1 MCSTDLLKSNSSRL
15 LLASGDGM
23 DFQALLVDEDRAWL
37 MVGAK
42 NHIFLLHLDHPSREP
57 EKVSTGPFLPCNRSW
72 FHAGAWSWMCSEL
85 GCSNVT
91 RDTFTPG
98 CLNQWGQPIP
108 GSAEPHRDRQ
118 TPGRDRARRPG
129 RTPGAEQGQCPEPC
143 YPTYPCCC
151 CSSSS
156 SEPTNVIPR
165 HPAGGCAAP
174 AQQKKSP
181 LTRCSLAF
189 PWAGIQDCLPADG
202 RAVAHPALT
211 LRQIPSESVC
221 RLPAK
226 LCQPL
231 GTQECQ
237 SHCRAAPHCVPESGS
252 ALWPSAFPPVPLVKE
267 SRAASWGLCVADFLA
282 SLPGAGRALPAG
294 WEECGDRV
302 CQLHPPPPALQQD
315 PRVRLW
321 DRLLPAHLCL
331 HPAGSSGEDGE
342 LYSGTSSDFMG
353 SSAAFFRTWVHG
365 AEQSYIRTEQNQDHW
380 LHEPA
385 FIGAY
390 AIPDTYNPHDDKV
403 YIFFRETAMEAGQWE
418 RRHIHARV
426 ARVCKNDVG
435 GKHSLINR
443 WSTFLKARL
452 VCSIPGAHGTET
464 HFDQL
469 EDVFLLR
476 TRDPQNPLVFG
487 LFTVSSGVFSGSA
500 VCVYSMAAV
509 RAAFS
514 GPFAHKEGFDY
525 RWVEYKGRVPY
536 PRPGTCPSETYDP
549 LLQST
554 KDFPDEVISF
564 MRTHQLMWEP
574 VYPQGRQP
582 VLARVN
588 VPYQLRRLLVHR
600 LEMEN
605 RHYDAL
611 FLGTDEGKVLKV
623 GLAGGLSR
631 GTEVISLEEI
641 SVTKVPSPILDM
653 KLSPKRQELFVSS
666 AHGLIQLS
674 LYRCELYGKTC
685 TDCCL
690 ARDPYCT
697 WDSRTCAP
705 HVLTE
710 KRRARCQDVL
720 KSDPLSQ
727 CQDTAEG
734 TAAVEKPVFGVEKN
748 STFLE
753 CLARSPQTTVR
764 WLVRHGEETGTSEQ
778 VRSNGH
784 FSVLEQGLLIRQLAP
799 EDAGTYECQAMER
812 SFSRPLTRYSLRVIR
827 HEAMELP
834 PYKRSEGAEL
844 GGTHQSPRPRIDLHP
859 GYKGFPRALGAPG
872 TSLDV
877 YCNALRLQERQR
889 QKAWHQKWQHP
900 SPDSKGGRVRRH
912 RQPL

>member
-1 MCSTDLLKSNSSRL
+1 MLGDARPASQPRNLALHVTDRCGPRRCCFRKGPRYSRL
-15 LLASGDGM
+15 LLASGDGL

-57 EKVSTGPFLPCNRSW
+57 EKIFWPASREQVEHCQLAGKNVETECANFVRLLQPFNRSHV
-72 FHAGAWSWMCSEL
+72 FACGTGSYQPVCAFIQLGGPGAPPMRLVTHSLESGRGRCPYSPHEPFTGLLVGKRERGAEVMLEGGTGSPWGTPRTLSLSRCSQGL
-85 GCSNVT
+85 SRAV
-91 RDTFTPG
+91 
-98 CLNQWGQPIP
+98 QQ
-108 GSAEPHRDRQ
+108 
-118 TPGRDRARRPG
+118 GRIRARHH
-129 RTPGAEQGQCPEPC
+129 
-143 YPTYPCCC
+143 
-151 CSSSS
+151 
-156 SEPTNVIPR
+156 V
-165 HPAGGCAAP
+165 
-174 AQQKKSP
+174 
-181 LTRCSLAF
+181 
-189 PWAGIQDCLPADG
+189 
-202 RAVAHPALT
+202 
-211 LRQIPSESVC
+211 
-221 RLPAK
+221 
-226 LCQPL
+226 
-231 GTQECQ
+231 
-237 SHCRAAPHCVPESGS
+237 
-252 ALWPSAFPPVPLVKE
+252 VPLL
-267 SRAASWGLCVADFLA
+267 S
-282 SLPGAGRALPAG
+282 PA
-294 WEECGDRV
+294 
-302 CQLHPPPPALQQD
+302 
-315 PRVRLW
+315 
-321 DRLLPAHLCL
+321 
-331 HPAGSSGEDGE
+331 
-342 LYSGTSSDFMG
+342 
-353 SSAAFFRTWVHG
+353 
-365 AEQSYIRTEQNQDHW
+365 
-380 LHEPA
+380 EPA
-385 FIGAY
+385 FVGAY

-435 GKHSLINR
+435 GKRSLINR

-452 VCSIPGAHGTET
+452 VCSIPGPQGTET

-476 TRDPQNPLVFG
+476 TRDPQNPLIFG

-564 MRTHQLMWEP
+564 MRAHQLMWEP

-588 VPYQLRRLLVHR
+588 VPYRLRRLLVHR
-600 LEMEN
+600 LETES
-605 RHYDAL
+605 RHCDVL
-611 FLGTDEGKVLKV
+611 FLGTDEGKILKV
-623 GLAGGLSR
+623 GLAGGASR

-641 SVTKVPSPILDM
+641 SVTKV
-653 KLSPKRQELFVSS
+653 REQQELFVSS
-666 AHGLIQLS
+666 THGLLQLS

-697 WDSRTCAP
+697 WDSKTCAP
-705 HVLTE
+705 HLLTE

-734 TAAVEKPVFGVEKN
+734 ERTAATEKLVFGVEKN

-764 WLVRHGEETGTSEQ
+764 WLVRHGEETGLSE
-778 VRSNGH
+778 VRNNGH
-784 FSVLEQGLLIRQLAP
+784 FSVLEQGLLIRQLAR
-799 EDAGTYECQAMER
+799 EDAGTYECQAVER

-827 HEAMELP
+827 HEAMEVP
-834 PYKRSEGAEL
+834 PYKRSKGAEL

-877 YCNALRLQERQR
+877 YCNALRHQERQR
-889 QKAWHQKWQHP
+889 QKSWHQKWQHP
-900 SPDSKGGRVRRH
+900 SPDSKNGRVRRH
-912 RQPL
+912 PQPL

>member
-1 MCSTDLLKSNSSRL
+1 MECAGAPRGVEAGVGGGVSALDHGAVRASRPCLLPCASMWAVPGHWLPLATLLLCLLLQQLGSSRAWKQHAPRLRLTYKGVMFPLSYARGGGSMMSSGALRVVGFAKAVAGMSCTLGARIDLLKSNSSRL
-15 LLASGDGM
+15 LLASGDEM

-57 EKVSTGPFLPCNRSW
+57 EKSPQLSPDKISPVQTECANFIRLLQPFN
-72 FHAGAWSWMCSEL
+72 
-85 GCSNVT
+85 
-91 RDTFTPG
+91 
-98 CLNQWGQPIP
+98 
-108 GSAEPHRDRQ
+108 
-118 TPGRDRARRPG
+118 
-129 RTPGAEQGQCPEPC
+129 
-143 YPTYPCCC
+143 
-151 CSSSS
+151 
-156 SEPTNVIPR
+156 
-165 HPAGGCAAP
+165 
-174 AQQKKSP
+174 
-181 LTRCSLAF
+181 
-189 PWAGIQDCLPADG
+189 
-202 RAVAHPALT
+202 
-211 LRQIPSESVC
+211 
-221 RLPAK
+221 
-226 LCQPL
+226 
-231 GTQECQ
+231 Q
-237 SHCRAAPHCVPESGS
+237 SHVFACGTGSYQPVCAFIQLGARGKGARAPRMQLVTHSLESGRGRCPYS
-252 ALWPSAFPPVPLVKE
+252 PHEPFT
-267 SRAASWGLCVADFLA
+267 GLLM
-282 SLPGAGRALPAG
+282 G
-294 WEECGDRV
+294 
-302 CQLHPPPPALQQD
+302 
-315 PRVRLW
+315 
-321 DRLLPAHLCL
+321 
-331 HPAGSSGEDGE
+331 GE

-380 LHEPA
+380 LHEPT
-385 FIGAY
+385 FVGAY

-403 YIFFRETAMEAGQWE
+403 YIFFRETAMDAGHWE
-418 RRHIHARV
+418 QRHIHARV

-435 GKHSLINR
+435 GKRSLINR

-452 VCSIPGAHGTET
+452 VCSIPGPQGTET

-500 VCVYSMAAV
+500 VCIYSMAAV

-554 KDFPDEVISF
+554 KDFPDELISF
-564 MRTHQLMWEP
+564 MRSHQLMWEP

-582 VLARVN
+582 VLLRVN
-588 VPYQLRRLLVHR
+588 VPYRLRRLLVHR
-600 LEMEN
+600 LDAESRE
-605 RHYDAL
+605 YDVL
-611 FLGTDEGKVLKV
+611 FLGTDDGKVLKV
-623 GLAGGLSR
+623 ALAGGVSR
-631 GTEVISLEEI
+631 GPEVISLEEI

-653 KLSPKRQELFVSS
+653 KLSPKRQQELFVSS
-666 AHGLIQLS
+666 THGLLQLP

-697 WDSRTCAP
+697 WDGKTCAP
-705 HVLTE
+705 HLLTE

-734 TAAVEKPVFGVEKN
+734 RAAVEKVVFGVEKN

-753 CLARSPQTTVR
+753 CLARSPQVTIR
-764 WLVRHGEETGTSEQ
+764 WLVRRGEETAPSE
-778 VRSNGH
+778 VRNNGH
-784 FSVLEQGLLIRQLAP
+784 FLVLEQGLLIRQLSR
-799 EDAGTYECQAMER
+799 EDVGTYECQAVER
-812 SFSRPLTRYSLRVIR
+812 SFSRLLSRYSLRVIR
-827 HEAMELP
+827 HEATELP
-834 PYKRSEGAEL
+834 PYKRSRAVEP

-859 GYKGFPRALGAPG
+859 GSKGFPRALGAPG
-872 TSLDV
+872 TSLDA

-889 QKAWHQKWQHP
+889 QRAWHKWQHP
-900 SPDSKGGRVRRH
+900 SPDSKNGRVRRH
-912 RQPL
+912 PQRL

>member
-1 MCSTDLLKSNSSRL
+1 SLSPTLFSSDLLKSNSSRL
-15 LLASGDGM
+15 LLASGDGL

-57 EKVSTGPFLPCNRSW
+57 EKIFWPASREQVEHCQLAGKNVEMECANFIRLLQPFNRSHV
-72 FHAGAWSWMCSEL
+72 FACGTGSYQPVCAFIQLGAR
-85 GCSNVT
+85 GK
-91 RDTFTPG
+91 G
-98 CLNQWGQPIP
+98 
-108 GSAEPHRDRQ
+108 
-118 TPGRDRARRPG
+118 
-129 RTPGAEQGQCPEPC
+129 PGAPSMRLV
-143 YPTYPCCC
+143 T
-151 CSSSS
+151 
-156 SEPTNVIPR
+156 
-165 HPAGGCAAP
+165 H
-174 AQQKKSP
+174 
-181 LTRCSLAF
+181 SL
-189 PWAGIQDCLPADG
+189 
-202 RAVAHPALT
+202 
-211 LRQIPSESVC
+211 
-221 RLPAK
+221 
-226 LCQPL
+226 
-231 GTQECQ
+231 
-237 SHCRAAPHCVPESGS
+237 ESGRGRCPYS
-252 ALWPSAFPPVPLVKE
+252 PHEPFT
-267 SRAASWGLCVADFLA
+267 GLLI
-282 SLPGAGRALPAG
+282 
-294 WEECGDRV
+294 
-302 CQLHPPPPALQQD
+302 
-315 PRVRLW
+315 
-321 DRLLPAHLCL
+321 
-331 HPAGSSGEDGE
+331 DGE

-385 FIGAY
+385 FVGAY

-426 ARVCKNDVG
+426 ARVCKVSHQRPACFG
-435 GKHSLINR
+435 RRSP
-443 WSTFLKARL
+443 RL
-452 VCSIPGAHGTET
+452 
-464 HFDQL
+464 DQL
-469 EDVFLLR
+469 CQRDSCHPLMTGCPMHSSRAGRGQCGLR
-476 TRDPQNPLVFG
+476 GMGVRVPVPRGAAGTLTALCSPH
-487 LFTVSSGVFSGSA
+487 SGVFSGSA
-500 VCVYSMAAV
+500 VCIYSMAAV

-582 VLARVN
+582 VLVRVN
-588 VPYQLRRLLVHR
+588 VPYRLRRLLVHR
-600 LEMEN
+600 LEMES
-605 RHYDAL
+605 RHYDVL

-623 GLAGGLSR
+623 GLAGGVSR

-666 AHGLIQLS
+666 THGLLQLS

-697 WDSRTCAP
+697 WDSKTCAP
-705 HVLTE
+705 HLLTE
-710 KRRARCQDVL
+710 KRRARCQDML

-734 TAAVEKPVFGVEKN
+734 TTAVEKLVFGVEKN

-764 WLVRHGEETGTSEQ
+764 WLVQHSEETGVSE
-778 VRSNGH
+778 VRNNGH
-784 FSVLEQGLLIRQLAP
+784 FSLLEQGLLIRQLAR
-799 EDAGTYECQAMER
+799 EDVGTYECQAVER
-812 SFSRPLTRYSLRVIR
+812 SFSWPLTRYSLRVIR
-827 HEAMELP
+827 HEAME
-834 PYKRSEGAEL
+834 
-844 GGTHQSPRPRIDLHP
+844 
-859 GYKGFPRALGAPG
+859 
-872 TSLDV
+872 
-877 YCNALRLQERQR
+877 
-889 QKAWHQKWQHP
+889 
-900 SPDSKGGRVRRH
+900 
-912 RQPL
+912 

>member
-1 MCSTDLLKSNSSRL
+1 FSLSPTLCSSDLLRSNSSRL

-57 EKVSTGPFLPCNRSW
+57 EKIFWPAPKEQVEHCQLAGKNVETECANFIRLLQPFNSSHVFACGTGSYQPVCAFIQL
-72 FHAGAWSWMCSEL
+72 GAR
-85 GCSNVT
+85 GK
-91 RDTFTPG
+91 G
-98 CLNQWGQPIP
+98 
-108 GSAEPHRDRQ
+108 
-118 TPGRDRARRPG
+118 
-129 RTPGAEQGQCPEPC
+129 PGA
-143 YPTYPCCC
+143 
-151 CSSSS
+151 
-156 SEPTNVIPR
+156 
-165 HPAGGCAAP
+165 PAMR
-174 AQQKKSP
+174 
-181 LTRCSLAF
+181 LVTHSL
-189 PWAGIQDCLPADG
+189 
-202 RAVAHPALT
+202 
-211 LRQIPSESVC
+211 
-221 RLPAK
+221 
-226 LCQPL
+226 
-231 GTQECQ
+231 
-237 SHCRAAPHCVPESGS
+237 ESGRGRCPYS
-252 ALWPSAFPPVPLVKE
+252 PREPFT
-267 SRAASWGLCVADFLA
+267 GLLI
-282 SLPGAGRALPAG
+282 
-294 WEECGDRV
+294 
-302 CQLHPPPPALQQD
+302 
-315 PRVRLW
+315 
-321 DRLLPAHLCL
+321 
-331 HPAGSSGEDGE
+331 DGE

-385 FIGAY
+385 FVGAY
-390 AIPDTYNPHDDKV
+390 SIPDTYNPHDDKV

-426 ARVCKNDVG
+426 ARVCKVSERGSGCAKGALVTPWEPCTTVG
-435 GKHSLINR
+435 LAADGVGSR
-443 WSTFLKARL
+443 AR
-452 VCSIPGAHGTET
+452 V
-464 HFDQL
+464 
-469 EDVFLLR
+469 R
-476 TRDPQNPLVFG
+476 TRLYPAWTLTAPHAPG
-487 LFTVSSGVFSGSA
+487 SGVFSGSA

-549 LLQST
+549 LLHST

-582 VLARVN
+582 VLVRVN
-588 VPYQLRRLLVHR
+588 VPYRLRRLLVHR
-600 LEMEN
+600 LETES
-605 RHYDAL
+605 RHHDVL
-611 FLGTDEGKVLKV
+611 FLGTDDGKILKV
-623 GLAGGLSR
+623 GLAGGVSR
-631 GTEVISLEEI
+631 GAEVVSLEEI

-666 AHGLIQLS
+666 THGLLQLS

-697 WDSRTCAP
+697 WDGKACAP
-705 HVLTE
+705 HLLTE

-734 TAAVEKPVFGVEKN
+734 TAAVEKLVYGVEKN

-764 WLVRHGEETGTSEQ
+764 WLVQQGEETGLSE
-778 VRSNGH
+778 VRNNGH
-784 FSVLEQGLLIRQLAP
+784 FSVLEQGLLIRQLAR
-799 EDAGTYECQAMER
+799 EDVGTYECQAVER

-827 HEAMELP
+827 HEAME
-834 PYKRSEGAEL
+834 
-844 GGTHQSPRPRIDLHP
+844 
-859 GYKGFPRALGAPG
+859 
-872 TSLDV
+872 
-877 YCNALRLQERQR
+877 
-889 QKAWHQKWQHP
+889 
-900 SPDSKGGRVRRH
+900 
-912 RQPL
+912 